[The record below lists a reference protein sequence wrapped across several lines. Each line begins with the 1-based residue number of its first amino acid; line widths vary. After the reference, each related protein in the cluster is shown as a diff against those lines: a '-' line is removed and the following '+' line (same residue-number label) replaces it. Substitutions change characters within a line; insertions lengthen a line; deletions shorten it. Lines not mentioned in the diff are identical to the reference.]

1 MKLVT
6 RAVSH
11 NLPLL
16 LTSKGPEEPAI
27 CPQGDSL
34 EEKGP
39 QIVLSL
45 LELYIKNASIN
56 TPKVANW
63 ETNQT
68 THMLHCVCWT
78 LSTTSVLSKP
88 IQKTINVYPSSK
100 EDFGFLLFL
109 KLNREKKHAERF
121 SSASRLVLNCSKEN
135 RIPSREGISFLSLL
149 PFYC

>member
-6 RAVSH
+6 RAVSY

-39 QIVLSL
+39 QIVLSR

-56 TPKVANW
+56 TPKVAN
-63 ETNQT
+63 
-68 THMLHCVCWT
+68 
-78 LSTTSVLSKP
+78 
-88 IQKTINVYPSSK
+88 
-100 EDFGFLLFL
+100 
-109 KLNREKKHAERF
+109 
-121 SSASRLVLNCSKEN
+121 
-135 RIPSREGISFLSLL
+135 
-149 PFYC
+149 